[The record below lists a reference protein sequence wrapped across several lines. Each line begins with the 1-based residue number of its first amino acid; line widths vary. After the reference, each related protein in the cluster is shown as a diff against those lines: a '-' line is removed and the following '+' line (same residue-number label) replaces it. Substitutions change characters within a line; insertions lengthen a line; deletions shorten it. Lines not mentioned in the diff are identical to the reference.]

1 MHQCESYFTS
11 SGTRFCEIRPF
22 WSKFKQT
29 LAIYS
34 WTIKNRPMD
43 PYKYCFYCSATHVTS
58 QGLKSKSVNKWYRG
72 PHTFNSVHLA
82 QLAIVRLKGC
92 YRWCRRAPRRGWLRG
107 RRRRWRR
114 TSTSTWRRS
123 SSSRTSADS
132 SCVQRTATARGCSAR
147 GGRAYRLTCTEGC
160 FWNRMSGFD
169 VSVAY
174 FHCIFILGGYI
185 LTRATSLILDEF

>member
-82 QLAIVRLKGC
+82 QLAIVRSADWKVVTGDVGERRGEDDCEDDEEDGDALPRALGAAQVLLEPRRTRVASSAPRLHEVVPHGEEGRIGWRVLKGASEIGC
-92 YRWCRRAPRRGWLRG
+92 QVSTLVWLII
-107 RRRRWRR
+107 
-114 TSTSTWRRS
+114 
-123 SSSRTSADS
+123 
-132 SCVQRTATARGCSAR
+132 
-147 GGRAYRLTCTEGC
+147 
-160 FWNRMSGFD
+160 
-169 VSVAY
+169 VAY
-174 FHCIFILGGYI
+174 LVKEV
-185 LTRATSLILDEF
+185 RSLHVRRLW